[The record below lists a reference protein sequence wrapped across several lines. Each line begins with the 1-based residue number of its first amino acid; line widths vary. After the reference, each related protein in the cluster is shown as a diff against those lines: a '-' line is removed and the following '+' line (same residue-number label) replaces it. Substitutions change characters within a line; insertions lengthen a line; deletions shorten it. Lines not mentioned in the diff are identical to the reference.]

1 MLKKTGPATQLQK
14 LPAAPGLPEIHHFL
28 KMALEK
34 RGKHVQVSWFTLDRA
49 LEFTLDI
56 ISPIKGG
63 DPEWRLYSQ
72 RGTKR
77 EFVWEYTSC
86 DVLLV
91 YNLTMSSCGEL
102 HSTIRAEGQLNV
114 SEFQRDTA
122 RNTGKQYMVDIEAA
136 HAEHGKGTM
145 VRDNSWSRASM
156 PIQGMLGN
164 IAMGQLLQSFLPGKA
179 TGLLEIRGPEGN
191 SMIWYEEGSP
201 THAMTGELV
210 GDDAVMATMGWRTG
224 EFKFEPRVK
233 TDVKT
238 VRSIIESLVAQ
249 GTQLADRKAYLKS
262 AGIDANSILVPVNV
276 HLTELD
282 FIQKVSRNSPMDI
295 GTLARFYQALDGK
308 KTLTDVSLSIGMSV
322 TQIYILVYHLLI
334 CDCIKVGALQP
345 QHHIVAQMPGA
356 VGAPMI
362 TAPPPVPT
370 ISPAAAAAAA
380 RPGVAPSYAA
390 AAAAGVPGAPGTTG
404 QVAALPVEPRN
415 IDSGAIQSVMMS
427 LRRAETGMFI
437 YPAFLYFLEQEYFR
451 SYRSGSPL
459 SVLVFEMRFLTQVG
473 NELVRQILPPPALL
487 DAVGRISTLKRHVDL
502 LAHYDAFDYAM
513 LLPNTRSSGAQ
524 IFANR
529 LVKTLTSAPLAG
541 GIDASKLLL
550 SFGSASVP
558 EDFLDLSL
566 LLGAAD
572 AAMNKA
578 RQTRQPLVMYKEI
591 KEGK

>member
-1 MLKKTGPATQLQK
+1 MLKKTGPGAFLQK

-28 KMALEK
+28 KQALEK
-34 RGKHVQVSWFTLDRA
+34 RGKHVQISWFTIDRTI
-49 LEFTLDI
+49 EFTLDI
-56 ISPIKGG
+56 ISPVKGG
-63 DPEWRLYSQ
+63 DPEWRLYSLQ
-72 RGTKR
+72 GTKR
-77 EFVWEYTSC
+77 EFIWEYTSC

-91 YNLTMSSCGEL
+91 YNLTMSSAGEM

-114 SEFQRDTA
+114 SEFQRETA
-122 RNTGKQYMVDIEAA
+122 RNTGKQYMVDIEAS

-145 VRDNSWSRASM
+145 VRDNSWSRATM
-156 PIQGMLGN
+156 PIQGKLGN
-164 IAMGQLLQSFLPGKA
+164 ISMAQLLQSFLPGKA
-179 TGLLEIRGPEGN
+179 TGMLEVKGPEGS
-191 SMIWYEEGSP
+191 SMVWYEEGMP
-201 THAMTGELV
+201 THATTGELV
-210 GDDAVMATMGWRTG
+210 GDDAVMAIMGWKIG
-224 EFKFEPRVK
+224 DFQFEPRVK

-238 VRSIIESLVAQ
+238 IRSIIESLVVQ

-262 AGIDANSILVPVNV
+262 AGINEKTILVPVNP

-282 FIQKVSRNSPMDI
+282 FIQKVSRNAPMDI
-295 GTLARFYQALDGK
+295 GTLGKFYQSLDGRR
-308 KTLTDVSLSIGMSV
+308 TVTDASRAVGMSV

-334 CDCIKVGALQP
+334 CDCIKVGAVQP
-345 QHHIVAQMPGA
+345 QHSGLAAPN
-356 VGAPMI
+356 GAPVSM
-362 TAPPPVPT
+362 PPSMPPQVTP
-370 ISPAAAAAAA
+370 
-380 RPGVAPSYAA
+380 RPGVAPNFAA

-404 QVAALPVEPRN
+404 KNGAIPVEPRN

-459 SVLVFEMRFLTQVG
+459 SVIVFEMRYLTQVG
-473 NELVRQILPPPALL
+473 NELVRQILPPAALL
-487 DAVGRISTLKRHVDL
+487 DAVGRISALKRHVDL

-529 LVKTLTSAPLAG
+529 LVKTLTSSPLAG
-541 GIDASKLLL
+541 TIDSSKLLI

-572 AAMNKA
+572 AAMNRA
-578 RQTRQPLVMYKEI
+578 RQNRQPLVMYKDM
-591 KEGK
+591 KEPVGR

>member
-1 MLKKTGPATQLQK
+1 MLKKTGPAAHLQK

-28 KMALEK
+28 KQALEK
-34 RGKHVQVSWFTLDRA
+34 RGKHVQVSWFTLDRMI
-49 LEFTLDI
+49 EFTLDI

-63 DPEWRLYSQ
+63 DPEWRLYSLQ
-72 RGTKR
+72 GTKR
-77 EFVWEYTSC
+77 EFIWEYTSC

-91 YNLTMSSCGEL
+91 YNLTMSSAGEM

-114 SEFQRDTA
+114 SEFTRDTA
-122 RNTGKQYMVDIEAA
+122 RNTGKQYMVDIEAS
-136 HAEHGKGTM
+136 HAEHGRGTM

-156 PIQGMLGN
+156 PIQGSLGN
-164 IAMGQLLQSFLPGKA
+164 IAMGQLLQSFTPGKA
-179 TGLLEIRGPEGN
+179 TGMLEIRGPEGN
-191 SMIWYEEGSP
+191 SMIWYEEGLP
-201 THAMTGELV
+201 THAITGDMV

-224 EFKFEPRVK
+224 DFKFEPRVK

-238 VRSIIESLVAQ
+238 VRSIIESLVVQ

-262 AGIDANSILVPVNV
+262 AGIDINTILVPVNI

-282 FIQKVSRNSPMDI
+282 FIQKVSRNAPMDI
-295 GTLARFYQALDGK
+295 GTLAKFYQTLDGRK
-308 KTLTDVSLSIGMSV
+308 NLTDVSKSIGMSV

-334 CDCIKVGALQP
+334 CDCIKVGSVQP
-345 QHHIVAQMPGA
+345 QHGGMAMPT
-356 VGAPMI
+356 GAP
-362 TAPPPVPT
+362 
-370 ISPAAAAAAA
+370 AAAAAA
-380 RPGVAPSYAA
+380 RPGVAPNYAA
-390 AAAAGVPGAPGTTG
+390 AAAAGTPGAPGTTG
-404 QVAALPVEPRN
+404 TVAALPVEPRN

-473 NELVRQILPPPALL
+473 NEYVRQILPPPALL

-529 LVKTLTSAPLAG
+529 LVKTLTATPLAG
-541 GIDASKLLL
+541 GIDSSKLLL

-572 AAMNKA
+572 SAMNRA
-578 RQTRQPLVMYKEI
+578 RQTRQPLIMYKDI
-591 KEGK
+591 KEPSAK